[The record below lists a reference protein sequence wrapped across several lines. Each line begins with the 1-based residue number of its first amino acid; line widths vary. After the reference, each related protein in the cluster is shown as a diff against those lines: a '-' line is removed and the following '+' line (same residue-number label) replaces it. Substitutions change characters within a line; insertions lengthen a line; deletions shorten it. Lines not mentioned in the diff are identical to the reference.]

1 MQTKCTFSVTGTTPV
16 DYAPEIATAMP
27 VGIMHMVK
35 EYAGDVSGRSITEF
49 VSSFDGASN
58 TGTYV
63 AMESFEGTLA
73 GRSGTFNFWH
83 SATMVA
89 GERRNSLGFICPGT
103 GTGDLAGITGTVEL
117 TIDDDDTH
125 RFAFDWE
132 IA

>member
-1 MQTKCTFSVTGTTPV
+1 MQTNCTFSVTGTTPV
-16 DYAPEIATAMP
+16 DYTPEISTAMP
-27 VGIMHMVK
+27 VGLMHMVK
-35 EYAGDVSGRSITEF
+35 EYAGDVTGRSITEF
-49 VSSFDGASN
+49 VSCFDGASN

-83 SATMVA
+83 SATMVS
-89 GERRNSLGFICPGT
+89 GERRDSQGFICPAT
-103 GTGDLAGITGTVEL
+103 GTGELAGITGTVEL
-117 TIDDDDTH
+117 TIDDDGTH